1 MLSVIGLSVI
11 ILNVVAPI
19 IAARMQQSPL
29 IDYLNNLV
37 QNLTTDKSYKSFFD
51 VINDNNTVIYANI
64 GIIYVNI

>member
-1 MLSVIGLSVI
+1 VLSVIGLSVI